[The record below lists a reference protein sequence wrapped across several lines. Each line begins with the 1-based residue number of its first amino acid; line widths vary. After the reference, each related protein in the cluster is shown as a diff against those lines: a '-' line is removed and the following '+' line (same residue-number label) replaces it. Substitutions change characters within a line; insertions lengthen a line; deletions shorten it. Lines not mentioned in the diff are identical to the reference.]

1 MPDANE
7 CKYRPCDVFGYCT
20 NTLGGYFCAC
30 HEGYEGD
37 GATCR
42 DVDEC
47 KIPEKAARCI
57 ENAECCNLPA
67 HYTCKCKAGFVGD
80 GFVECRGETFFCNL
94 CVKGICEMHAINFRR
109 RRVPGQHRLRLQR
122 PLRQHGRKPHLR
134 MPAGIPG
141 EPLQRRK
148 SIHSNILKNNL
159 KCGNQFAVRGH
170 RRVPDEPL
178 RPGSQMHKPPG
189 RLPVLLP
196 GRIRGGPVRHHG
208 MRQGDR
214 RRNHT

>member
-1 MPDANE
+1 MKQIFFPCGKIDDEYSNFLQDDCLYTTGRACKHGACLGSQCYCNDGYGGKGCDMPDANE

-47 KIPEKAARCI
+47 KIPEKAARCV

-80 GFVECRGETFFCNL
+80 GFVECRGETIFYICVLKTFAKSTQFLSDVDECLGNTACGSNAL
-94 CVKGICEMHAINFRR
+94 CVNTVG
-109 RRVPGQHRLRLQR
+109 
-122 PLRQHGRKPHLR
+122 
-134 MPAGIPG
+134 
-141 EPLQRRK
+141 
-148 SIHSNILKNNL
+148 
-159 KCGNQFAVRGH
+159 
-170 RRVPDEPL
+170 
-178 RPGSQMHKPPG
+178 
-189 RLPVLLP
+189 
-196 GRIRGGPVRHHG
+196 
-208 MRQGDR
+208 
-214 RRNHT
+214 NHTCECQQGFQGNPYNGVSQ